1 LLYCFVLYG
10 LGGHFQFNQH
20 GLFVRKGVCRTAFGY
35 NGGNMKEL
43 AMQLLLLSSSRANNS
58 AYLAPYMAWLTQHLS
73 GIDELL
79 FIPYAGISIS
89 YDAYLANVQQA
100 LAPQGIK
107 VRSIHQFADARQA
120 VTQAQAIAVG
130 GGNTFHLLYQL
141 YQQDIVQLIRKRV
154 TEGMPYIGW
163 SAGSNIAGATIRTT
177 NDMPIIEPASFN
189 ALNLLPLQLNPHY
202 TDYKPE
208 GFHGETRDMRLAE
221 FMQLHPAT
229 PIIALPEGSA
239 LKRSGNN
246 LTLLGK
252 DGGYLFVGGK
262 KTPLAENSDLADI
275 LE

>member
-1 LLYCFVLYG
+1 
-10 LGGHFQFNQH
+10 
-20 GLFVRKGVCRTAFGY
+20 
-35 NGGNMKEL
+35 
-43 AMQLLLLSSSRANNS
+43 MQLLLLSSSRARNS
-58 AYLAPYMAWLTQHLS
+58 AFLAPYMPWLTSHLN
-73 GIDELL
+73 GIKELL

-89 YDAYLANVQQA
+89 YDDYQATLQLA
-100 LAPQGIK
+100 LDHLGIK

-120 VTQAQAIAVG
+120 VAQAQAIAVG

-141 YQQDIVQLIRKRV
+141 YQQDIVQLIKKRV
-154 TEGMPYIGW
+154 TEGVPYVGW

-229 PIIALPEGSA
+229 PIIGLPEGTA
-239 LKRSGNN
+239 LKRSGNS
-246 LTLLGK
+246 LTLLGSE
-252 DGGYLFVGGK
+252 GGYLFLGGN
-262 KTPLAENSDLADI
+262 KTPLAENSDLAEF
-275 LE
+275 LL